1 MKPALWSRS
10 GVGGGVVALID
21 CMMVP
26 CVLMVPEREPDG
38 SGGFDTTWEQ
48 GKKIMAAITRDTS
61 TEARIA
67 EAAGTVRAYTVTVR
81 RDVHLK
87 YHDVIKRISDGEI
100 FRITSDNAEKKT
112 PYFTALD
119 MAQSTAEAW
128 RLT

>member
-1 MKPALWSRS
+1 M
-10 GVGGGVVALID
+10 ALID

-26 CVLMVPEREPDG
+26 CVFMVAKREQDG
-38 SGGFDTTWEQ
+38 SGGFNATWEP
-48 GKKIMAAITRDTS
+48 GDTFMAAINRDTS

-81 RDVHLK
+81 RDVRLK

-100 FRITSDNAEKKT
+100 FRITSDNGENKT
-112 PYFTALD
+112 PICAALD

>member
-1 MKPALWSRS
+1 
-10 GVGGGVVALID
+10 
-21 CMMVP
+21 MVP
-26 CVLMVPEREPDG
+26 HKEPDS
-38 SGGFDTTWEQ
+38 SGGFDTTWETG
-48 GKKIMAAITRDTS
+48 GKLMAAIYRDTS

-87 YHDVIKRISDGEI
+87 YHDVIKRLSDGAI
-100 FRITSDNAEKKT
+100 FRITSDNGEKKT
-112 PYFTALD
+112 PLCAALD